1 MERLSGMDAFFLYL
15 ESPSQQMHVTLCAV
29 LDPAEMPGGYS
40 YDRIRTH
47 IAGRVHLIPPFTR
60 TLVPVPLNVHH
71 PLWAE
76 DPGFHLDHHVRRAA
90 LPAPGSQS
98 QLAALT
104 ARIAEAPLDRS
115 KPLWEMW
122 VIEGLEGGLVALV
135 AKVHHSAL
143 DGVAGV
149 EQLVTLFDFERVPEP
164 VADDGPPDDASA
176 DDQADV
182 QADGQLHGQA
192 DGQLDAP
199 VDGEL
204 DGQAD
209 DHADDPLADAAQALP
224 AGAAPPGKEVPS
236 DLELVAYATV
246 ARAIGIA
253 EVLPLV
259 GRTVGAVWAVRR
271 TRTEIRRP
279 NPYAVERPADSVVV
293 PTGSTP
299 VVDDRDTTGATPLTA
314 PATPLNG
321 KITGGRRVAFARVAL
336 DDIKQ
341 ARAAVPGATINDV
354 ILAICAGGLR
364 RYLLA
369 RHGLPEAPLVA
380 ACPVNV
386 RAAHQQGR
394 ADNRI
399 SALFTD
405 LPTHVADPVQRLV
418 ATQKA
423 AAAAKREHAI
433 FSPDT
438 LQRWAEVADPTLVS
452 WLANAYVGLG
462 LTERHPP
469 AMNVMIS
476 NVPGPAFPLYL
487 AGAEL
492 VRAYPMGQ
500 IIEGVGLNIT
510 VMSYRDGVDF
520 GLMAAAN
527 LLPDVADLAAD
538 LEADF
543 ADLVAATA
551 PPSSRTR
558 GRTTAAKRSAPAARK
573 RTPSGPTRDGSP
585 PAE

>member
-15 ESPSQQMHVTLCAV
+15 ESSTQQMHVTLCAV
-29 LDPAEMPGGYS
+29 LDPSEMPGGYS
-40 YDRIRTH
+40 YARLREH
-47 IAGRVHLIPPFTR
+47 VASRVHRIPPFTR
-60 TLVPVPLNVHH
+60 TLVTVPLNVHH

-76 DPGFHLDHHVRRAA
+76 DASFDLDNHVRRAA
-90 LPAPGSQS
+90 LPAPGSQQ
-98 QLAALT
+98 QLATLT
-104 ARIAEAPLDRS
+104 ARLAESPLDRS
-115 KPLWEMW
+115 KPLWELW
-122 VIEGLEGGLVALV
+122 VIEGLSDGHVALV

-149 EQLVTLFDFERVPEP
+149 EQLVTLFDLERSPTPEDGAPTGSTTTTATTTATAPEP
-164 VADDGPPDDASA
+164 EAGSTP
-176 DDQADV
+176 
-182 QADGQLHGQA
+182 
-192 DGQLDAP
+192 AP
-199 VDGEL
+199 S
-204 DGQAD
+204 
-209 DHADDPLADAAQALP
+209 P
-224 AGAAPPGKEVPS
+224 AAPAPRGGEEVPG

-246 ARAIGIA
+246 ARALSIT

-279 NPYAVERPADSVVV
+279 NPYAEERLDPAAAAED
-293 PTGSTP
+293 PDPATEA
-299 VVDDRDTTGATPLTA
+299 TGATPLTA
-314 PATPLNG
+314 PGSPLNG
-321 KITGGRRVAFARVAL
+321 AITGDRRVAFARVSL
-336 DDIKQ
+336 DEIKQ
-341 ARAAVPGATINDV
+341 ARSGAPGATINDV

-364 RYLLA
+364 RFLL
-369 RHGLPEAPLVA
+369 RRDELPAAPLVA

-386 RAAHQQGR
+386 RAAHEQGR

-405 LPTHVADPVQRLV
+405 LPTHVADPVDRLV

-438 LQRWAEVADPTLVS
+438 LQRWAEVMDPNVAS
-452 WLANAYVGLG
+452 WLSDLYVGFG

-476 NVPGPAFPLYL
+476 NVPGPPFPLYL

-527 LLPDVADLAAD
+527 LLPDITQLAAD

-543 ADLVAATA
+543 AELVAATA
-551 PPSSRTR
+551 PPSAGVTRATRSRSNP
-558 GRTTAAKRSAPAARK
+558 RSASAP
-573 RTPSGPTRDGSP
+573 
-585 PAE
+585 

>member
-1 MERLSGMDAFFLYL
+1 MQIWSVSSPGDRPERHDGVARRSQTRHTDGMERLSGMDAFFLYL
-15 ESPSQQMHVTLCAV
+15 ESPTQQMHVTLCAV
-29 LDPAEMPGGYS
+29 LDPSEMPGGYS
-40 YDRIRTH
+40 YTRLRDH
-47 IAGRVHLIPPFTR
+47 VASRVHRIPPFTR

-76 DPGFHLDHHVRRAA
+76 DPSFDLDNHVRRAA
-90 LPAPGSQS
+90 LPAPGSQE
-98 QLAALT
+98 QLATLT
-104 ARIAEAPLDRS
+104 ARLAESPLDRS
-115 KPLWEMW
+115 KPLWELW
-122 VIEGLEGGLVALV
+122 VIEGLTDGNVALI

-149 EQLVTLFDFERVPEP
+149 EQLVTLFDFEREPADGAPPTATP
-164 VADDGPPDDASA
+164 VAAGTDPAA
-176 DDQADV
+176 
-182 QADGQLHGQA
+182 
-192 DGQLDAP
+192 AP
-199 VDGEL
+199 
-204 DGQAD
+204 AT
-209 DHADDPLADAAQALP
+209 P
-224 AGAAPPGKEVPS
+224 AAPPPAGEEVPS

-246 ARAIGIA
+246 ARALSVA

-271 TRTEIRRP
+271 TRNEIRRP
-279 NPYAVERPADSVVV
+279 NPYAEEPVGAAATNDPDPVEA
-293 PTGSTP
+293 
-299 VVDDRDTTGATPLTA
+299 TGATPLTA
-314 PATPLNG
+314 PASPLNG
-321 KITGGRRVAFARVAL
+321 TITGARRVAFARVSL
-336 DDIKQ
+336 DDIKH
-341 ARAAVPGATINDV
+341 ARSAVPGATINDV

-364 RYLLA
+364 RFLV
-369 RHGLPEAPLVA
+369 RHGELPEGPLVA

-386 RAAHQQGR
+386 RAPHQQGR
-394 ADNRI
+394 SDNRI

-405 LPTHVADPVQRLV
+405 LPTHVADPVERLV
-418 ATQKA
+418 ATQAA

-438 LQRWAEVADPTLVS
+438 LQRWAEVMDPNMAS
-452 WLANAYVGLG
+452 WLSDLYVGFG

-527 LLPDVADLAAD
+527 LLPDIAELAAD

-543 ADLVAATA
+543 AELVAATA
-551 PPSSRTR
+551 PPSARQARATRSRSHPR
-558 GRTTAAKRSAPAARK
+558 PRSAP
-573 RTPSGPTRDGSP
+573 
-585 PAE
+585 

>member
-1 MERLSGMDAFFLYL
+1 
-15 ESPSQQMHVTLCAV
+15 
-29 LDPAEMPGGYS
+29 
-40 YDRIRTH
+40 
-47 IAGRVHLIPPFTR
+47 
-60 TLVPVPLNVHH
+60 
-71 PLWAE
+71 
-76 DPGFHLDHHVRRAA
+76 
-90 LPAPGSQS
+90 
-98 QLAALT
+98 
-104 ARIAEAPLDRS
+104 
-115 KPLWEMW
+115 MW
-122 VIEGLEGGLVALV
+122 VIEGLEDDRIALI

-149 EQLVTLFDFERVPEP
+149 EQLVTLFDFERVPEGSDQP
-164 VADDGPPDDASA
+164 VTDTASGARRAVPGDGEARGAGDDGNGASA
-176 DDQADV
+176 DL
-182 QADGQLHGQA
+182 GG
-192 DGQLDAP
+192 
-199 VDGEL
+199 
-204 DGQAD
+204 
-209 DHADDPLADAAQALP
+209 P
-224 AGAAPPGKEVPS
+224 AAAPRTGEEVPS
-236 DLELVAYATV
+236 GLELVAYATV

-271 TRTEIRRP
+271 ARTEIRRE
-279 NPYAVERPADSVVV
+279 NPYAIARPDHREPA
-293 PTGSTP
+293 GTP
-299 VVDDRDTTGATPLTA
+299 NRGDRHRSSSEDQDATGATPLTG

-321 KITGGRRVAFARVAL
+321 KISGGRRVAFARASL

-341 ARAAVPGATINDV
+341 IRAAVPGATINDV

-369 RHGLPEAPLVA
+369 RGELPEAPLVA

-386 RAAHQQGR
+386 RAEHQQGR

-405 LPTHVADPVQRLV
+405 LPTHVADPLQRLV
-418 ATQKA
+418 ATQRA

-438 LQRWAEVADPTLVS
+438 LQRWAEVADPNMAS

-462 LTERHPP
+462 LTNRHPP

-476 NVPGPAFPLYL
+476 NVPGPPFPLYL

-500 IIEGVGLNIT
+500 IVEGVGLNIT

-520 GLMAAAN
+520 GLMAASN
-527 LLPDVADLAAD
+527 LLPDIAVLARD

-543 ADLVAATA
+543 AALVAATA
-551 PPSSRTR
+551 PPSPRGTGSATASATGSATR
-558 GRTTAAKRSAPAARK
+558 AAAGAPGPKTTRKRSTKARPASPAAA
-573 RTPSGPTRDGSP
+573 TPVP
-585 PAE
+585 PPPQ

>member
-15 ESPSQQMHVTLCAV
+15 ESPTMQMHVTLCAV
-29 LDPAEMPGGYS
+29 LDPSEMPGGYS
-40 YDRIRTH
+40 YDRIRAH
-47 IAGRVHLIPPFTR
+47 VAGRVHLIPPFTR

-76 DPGFHLDHHVRRAA
+76 DPAFDLDNHVRRAA
-90 LPAPGSQS
+90 LPAPGSQG
-98 QLAALT
+98 QLATLT
-104 ARIAEAPLDRS
+104 ARIAENPLDRA
-115 KPLWEMW
+115 KPLWELW
-122 VIEGLEGGLVALV
+122 VIEGLEGGHVALI

-149 EQLVTLFDFERVPEP
+149 EQLVTLFDFERVPGGDE
-164 VADDGPPDDASA
+164 DASA
-176 DDQADV
+176 PRAGDDAGGDDDTAADV
-182 QADGQLHGQA
+182 GG
-192 DGQLDAP
+192 G
-199 VDGEL
+199 
-204 DGQAD
+204 
-209 DHADDPLADAAQALP
+209 DPLH
-224 AGAAPPGKEVPS
+224 AGGEEVPS

-279 NPYAVERPADSVVV
+279 NPHAIERPSDSVT
-293 PTGSTP
+293 TGAP
-299 VVDDRDTTGATPLTA
+299 RAGIPDDEADATGATPLTA
-314 PATPLNG
+314 PPTPLNG
-321 KITGGRRVAFARVAL
+321 KISSGRRVAFARVSL
-336 DDIKQ
+336 DEIKQ
-341 ARAAVPGATINDV
+341 TRTAVPGATINDV

-369 RHGLPEAPLVA
+369 HEQLPDAPLVA

-394 ADNRI
+394 SDNRI
-399 SALFTD
+399 SALFAD
-405 LPTHVADPVQRLV
+405 LPTNLADPVERLV
-418 ATQKA
+418 ATQRA

-438 LQRWAEVADPTLVS
+438 LQQWAEIADPNMAA

-462 LTERHPP
+462 LTDRHPP

-500 IIEGVGLNIT
+500 IIEGIGLNIT

-527 LLPDVADLAAD
+527 LLPDVADLAGD

-543 ADLVAATA
+543 AALVAATA
-551 PPSSRTR
+551 PPAPRTR
-558 GRTTAAKRSAPAARK
+558 TS
-573 RTPSGPTRDGSP
+573 PTRG
-585 PAE
+585 